1 MNPGPP
7 GPEPGA
13 LTRLRY
19 TPPFRRLELYGRLVG
34 FSGRITSV
42 REKKVVVLAS
52 GNGSN
57 FEALVRRA
65 RATHYPISFPLLI
78 TDNPEARAIERAKR
92 LGVPYRVIKDPGTP
106 TVEAIKSIGRVDAVV
121 LAGYMRILPPET
133 VEAFRGKILNIHPSL
148 LPAFKGRDAIR
159 RAWSSGT
166 KFTGV
171 TVHIVTE
178 KVDAGPI
185 LTQRVVPL
193 FREESLESLEKRIHQ
208 VEHALYFD
216 TLVKFL
222 FGKPPKYALFASY
235 EKTPKLTRFAHFLQE
250 YGYSIVATSGTAK
263 YLRDNGVFALDVS
276 ALTGF
281 PEVFGGRVKTLNPYV
296 MGGILFHREDDLP
309 IAMELDVPDIE
320 VVFVQLY
327 PFKETLQRSK
337 DIDEIVEMID
347 IGGVALIRAAAKN
360 HAFVSVITD
369 PEDIVPFMLEME
381 ENEGKVSEETRK
393 RLAVKAFARTA
404 GYDIQIYEGLG
415 GLLYPSELYKNI
427 FIHVKDP
434 VELRYGEN
442 PHQKAWVYTNPPNS
456 FLSAIEQ
463 IHGPDLSYNN
473 ILDAYSAWSAVQEF
487 SDHAIVIVKHGSPAA
502 GAEAENPIRAYEKT
516 LLGDMQAAYGGIVA
530 INFAVEEDLARKL
543 KEHFYEVV
551 IATDYSEGALEIL
564 RKKKRLRILKIDVFK
579 YRLPHLQM
587 LMQGG
592 DILVQTTDFDP
603 PYEYIESKTE
613 PLTDRE
619 VEDIIFGLKMVK
631 WARSNAAV
639 VVKDKTLFGTGSG
652 LVDRVTAVRVALI
665 KADENAYGA
674 TLVSDAFFPF
684 PDSVEWAH
692 TFGVKV
698 VAEPGGS
705 KRDAEVIEKAKELGI
720 KLVFTGKRLFRH

>member
-1 MNPGPP
+1 M
-7 GPEPGA
+7 
-13 LTRLRY
+13 
-19 TPPFRRLELYGRLVG
+19 G
-34 FSGRITSV
+34 FPGRIPCV

-65 RATHYPISFPLLI
+65 RATRYPISFPLLI
-78 TDNPEARAIERAKR
+78 TNNPEAKVIERARK
-92 LGVPYRVIKDPGTP
+92 LGVPYRIIEDPGKP
-106 TVEAIKSIGRVDAVV
+106 TVEAIRSVGRVDAVV

-133 VEAFRGKILNIHPSL
+133 VNAFKGKILNIHPSL
-148 LPAFKGRDAIR
+148 LPAFKGKDAIK
-159 RAWSSGT
+159 RAWASGV

-178 KVDAGPI
+178 KVDEGPI
-185 LTQRVVPL
+185 LAQRAIPM
-193 FREESLESLEKRIHQ
+193 FREESLQSLEERIHR

-222 FGKPPKYALFASY
+222 FDKPVKYALLASY
-235 EKTPKLTRFAHFLQE
+235 EKTPKLVRFAHFLQE
-250 YGYSIVATSGTAK
+250 YGYSIAATSGTAR
-263 YLRDNGVFALDVS
+263 YLRENGVYTVEVS

-296 MGGILFHREDDLP
+296 MGGILFHREDDYP
-309 IAMELDVPDIE
+309 IAMEMDVPEIDI
-320 VVFVQLY
+320 VFVQLY
-327 PFKETLQRSK
+327 PFKETLRKTK
-337 DIDEIVEMID
+337 DLDEIVEMID

-381 ENEGKVSEETRK
+381 ENEGQISEETRQ

-404 GYDIQIYEGLG
+404 GYDVDIYEGLG
-415 GLLYPSELYKNI
+415 GILAPTEMYRDV

-434 VELRYGEN
+434 IELKYGEN
-442 PHQKAWVYTNPPNS
+442 PHQKAWVYTGPNS
-456 FLSAIEQ
+456 FLSATEQ
-463 IHGPDLSYNN
+463 LHGPALSYNN
-473 ILDAYSAWSAVQEF
+473 ILDVYSAWSAVMEF

-502 GAEAENPIRAYEKT
+502 GAEAESPIRAYEKT
-516 LLGDMQAAYGGIVA
+516 LIGDMQAAYGGIIA
-530 INFAVEEDLARKL
+530 INFAVEEDLARKIS
-543 KEHFYEVV
+543 EHFYEVIV
-551 IATDYSEGALEIL
+551 ATDYSEGALEIL
-564 RKKKRLRILKIDVFK
+564 SKKKRLRILKIDVFK

-613 PLTDRE
+613 PLTDKE
-619 VEDIIFGLKMVK
+619 VEDVIFGLKMVK
-631 WARSNAAV
+631 WAKSNAAV
-639 VVKDKTLFGTGSG
+639 VVKDKTLLGTGSG
-652 LVDRVTAVRVALI
+652 LVDRVTAVRVALQ
-665 KADENAYGA
+665 KAEDNVYGS

-684 PDSVEWAH
+684 PDSIEWAH
-692 TFGVKV
+692 RFGVKV

-705 KRDAEVIEKAKELGI
+705 KRDKEVIEKAKELGI